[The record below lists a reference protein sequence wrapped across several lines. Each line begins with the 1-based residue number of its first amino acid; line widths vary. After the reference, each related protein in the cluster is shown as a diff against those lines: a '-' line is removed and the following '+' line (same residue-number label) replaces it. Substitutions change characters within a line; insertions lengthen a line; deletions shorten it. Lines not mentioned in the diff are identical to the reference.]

1 MAVDSSPYLFDPNDP
16 RAPSQSQWD
25 RMSDAERAHVVESL
39 PSEFP
44 VRESAPPEGD
54 PHFDAKANTRQTL
67 RSHFE
72 RIGRKV
78 YIVCELPIYYPGEEM
93 FAPDV
98 SAILDVE
105 LHPRMSW
112 VVSAEKKGIDLA
124 IEIHVAGD
132 RRKDLEKNVERYARL
147 GIKEYFIFDR
157 GRLDLVGYRLAG
169 TARTYQRI
177 IPQHGFYPSNV
188 LGLELRVEETRLRFF
203 HGTAPILEAD
213 EMIGRLE
220 EMMLAVEVRR
230 QEEHQAREEAERQ
243 RHEAERALD
252 EERRAL
258 DEERRALDEERRAR
272 EEAERKLAQA
282 LAEIERLR
290 RER

>member
-1 MAVDSSPYLFDPNDP
+1 MAVDPSPYLFDPNDP

-25 RMSDAERAHVVESL
+25 RMSEAERAQVVENL

-67 RSHFE
+67 RSYFE

-169 TARTYQRI
+169 TARAYQRI
-177 IPQHGFYPSNV
+177 VPQHGFYPSNV
-188 LGLELRVEETRLRFF
+188 LGLQLRVEETRLRFF

-213 EMIGRLE
+213 EMIERLE
-220 EMMLAVEVRR
+220 KMVLDVETHQ
-230 QEEHQAREEAERQ
+230 QEKQRALEEAERQ
-243 RHEAERALD
+243 RIEAERARE
-252 EERRAL
+252 EERRAR
-258 DEERRALDEERRAR
+258 EEERRAR
-272 EEAERKLAQA
+272 EEAERKLAEA